1 MAAFFSVLN
10 YILDVCGMMAFNA
23 LDSAFCRWH
32 TNLMKEWT
40 QLVSEAWRWRPS
52 FTQWG
57 HGGWEEGLMG
67 ISARVWVCKEGGVLR
82 LDVNIHHDLYHKE
95 KTAEESCCKIWKL
108 KSCLVWVQDHV
119 VCLIWNE
126 NNFLFQRTLYFFQ
139 VSNTL
144 TAQNQNDIKGTQA
157 EVHFTLVPSHPSCPL
172 SLPTFCTTFGVL
184 TYLSV
189 QYFFLQMLTDK
200 DRTYCSHPP
209 HFITQKCSPHCIE
222 LCTLLS
228 LLNQTAWTPLYIG
241 TEKALILFF
250 FTAA

>member
-1 MAAFFSVLN
+1 ME
-10 YILDVCGMMAFNA
+10 
-23 LDSAFCRWH
+23 
-32 TNLMKEWT
+32 TK
-40 QLVSEAWRWRPS
+40 
-52 FTQWG
+52 
-57 HGGWEEGLMG
+57 
-67 ISARVWVCKEGGVLR
+67 
-82 LDVNIHHDLYHKE
+82 
-95 KTAEESCCKIWKL
+95 KL
-108 KSCLVWVQDHV
+108 SCLSSRPC
-119 VCLIWNE
+119 CLIWNE

-144 TAQNQNDIKGTQA
+144 TVQNQNDIKGTQA

-184 TYLSV
+184 TYLSL

-228 LLNQTAWTPLYIG
+228 LLNQTAWSPLYID
-241 TEKALILFF
+241 TEEALILFF
-250 FTAA
+250 FHSCIGLILWICHVLFGSHPNPVIINSLVQFHLLCVQM